1 MDAATAHAAAK
12 AGDRRSLARLLTLIE
27 TGEANGVQLG
37 FSSRAEDGRILGVT
51 GSPGVGK
58 SCLVDRLLH
67 EWAAAGERVAVLA
80 IDPSSPV
87 TGGALLGDRIRM
99 QAADDLDEVYVRS
112 VATRNQPGG
121 LPVRLAAMAEALLDC
136 GYDRVVVET
145 VGTGQAEVRIVAV
158 ADRVLLVEG
167 PARGDSIQAEKAG
180 LLELVD
186 IVAVNKADLDGA
198 DRFAEEIRGSL
209 ELTGEAPPVLLV
221 SALEGTGIPELVSAL
236 GELGP
241 ARVAQ
246 RARWRERLLSEWEA
260 ALLTREDLDELLDR
274 LESGDTSV
282 SDIVGTFYRGGG

>member
-1 MDAATAHAAAK
+1 MDATEAFNAAK
-12 AGDRRSLARLLTLIE
+12 AGDRRSMARLLTLIE
-27 TGEANGVQLG
+27 SGEANGAELG
-37 FSSRAEDGRILGVT
+37 FSSRGEDCRILGVT

-67 EWAAAGERVAVLA
+67 AWAAAGEKVAVLA

-87 TGGALLGDRIRM
+87 TGGALLGDRMRM

-180 LLELVD
+180 LLELAD

-198 DRFAEEIRGSL
+198 DRFAESQGPVGRFVLRGQCGSRLCAIRTTIGSVWPL
-209 ELTGEAPPVLLV
+209 YPERPV
-221 SALEGTGIPELVSAL
+221 
-236 GELGP
+236 
-241 ARVAQ
+241 
-246 RARWRERLLSEWEA
+246 
-260 ALLTREDLDELLDR
+260 
-274 LESGDTSV
+274 V
-282 SDIVGTFYRGGG
+282 SDPDVSTLTSGSAWYKH

>member
-1 MDAATAHAAAK
+1 MDATEAFNAAK
-12 AGDRRSLARLLTLIE
+12 AGDRRSMARLLTLIE
-27 TGEANGVQLG
+27 SGEANGAELG
-37 FSSRAEDGRILGVT
+37 FSSRGDDCRILGVT

-67 EWAAAGERVAVLA
+67 AWAAAGEKVAVLA

-87 TGGALLGDRIRM
+87 TGGALLGDRMRM

-180 LLELVD
+180 LLELAD

-198 DRFAEEIRGSL
+198 DRFADEIRSSL
-209 ELTGEAPPVLLV
+209 ELTGQAPPVLLV

-236 GELGP
+236 GQLGP

-260 ALLTREDLDELLDR
+260 ALLTRDDLEQLLDR
-274 LESGDTSV
+274 LEAGDTSV
-282 SDIVGTFYRGGG
+282 PEIVETFYRGGG

>member
-1 MDAATAHAAAK
+1 MDATEAFNSAK
-12 AGDRRSLARLLTLIE
+12 AGDRRSMARLLTLIE
-27 TGEANGVQLG
+27 SGEANGAELG
-37 FSSRAEDGRILGVT
+37 FSSRGEDCRILGVT

-67 EWAAAGERVAVLA
+67 AWAAAGEKVAVLA

-87 TGGALLGDRIRM
+87 TGGALLGDRMRM

-180 LLELVD
+180 LLELAD

-198 DRFAEEIRGSL
+198 DRFADEIRGSL
-209 ELTGEAPPVLLV
+209 QLTGQAPPVLLV

-236 GELGP
+236 GQLGP

-260 ALLTREDLDELLDR
+260 ALLTRDDLEQLLDR
-274 LESGDTSV
+274 LEAGDTSV
-282 SDIVGTFYRGGG
+282 PEIVETFYRGGG

>member
-236 GELGP
+236 GQLGP

-274 LESGDTSV
+274 LESGDASV
-282 SDIVGTFYRGGG
+282 SDIVETFYRGGG

>member
-1 MDAATAHAAAK
+1 MDATEAFNAAK
-12 AGDRRSLARLLTLIE
+12 AGDRRSMARLLTLIE
-27 TGEANGVQLG
+27 SGEANGAELG
-37 FSSRAEDGRILGVT
+37 FSSRGEDCRILGVT

-67 EWAAAGERVAVLA
+67 AWAAAGEKVAVLA

-87 TGGALLGDRIRM
+87 TGGALLGDRMRM

-145 VGTGQAEVRIVAV
+145 VGTGQAEVRIVSV
-158 ADRVLLVEG
+158 ADRVRLVEG

-180 LLELVD
+180 LLELAD

-198 DRFAEEIRGSL
+198 DRFADEIRGSL
-209 ELTGEAPPVLLV
+209 ELTGQAPPVLLV

-236 GELGP
+236 GQLGP

-260 ALLTREDLDELLDR
+260 ALLTRDDLEQLLDR
-274 LESGDTSV
+274 LEAGDTSV
-282 SDIVGTFYRGGG
+282 PEIVETFYRGGG

>member
-1 MDAATAHAAAK
+1 MDATEAFNAAK
-12 AGDRRSLARLLTLIE
+12 AGDRRSMARLLTLIE
-27 TGEANGVQLG
+27 SGEANGAEFG
-37 FSSRAEDGRILGVT
+37 FSSRGEDGRILGVT

-136 GYDRVVVET
+136 GYDQVVVET

-236 GELGP
+236 GQLGP

-282 SDIVGTFYRGGG
+282 SDIVGTFYRGVD

>member
-236 GELGP
+236 GQLGP

>member
-1 MDAATAHAAAK
+1 MDATEAFNAAK
-12 AGDRRSLARLLTLIE
+12 AGDRRSMARLLTLIE
-27 TGEANGVQLG
+27 SGEANGAELG
-37 FSSRAEDGRILGVT
+37 FSSRGEDCRILGVT

-67 EWAAAGERVAVLA
+67 AWAAAGEKVAVLA

-87 TGGALLGDRIRM
+87 TGGALLGDRMRM

-180 LLELVD
+180 LLELAD

-198 DRFAEEIRGSL
+198 DRFADEIRGSL
-209 ELTGEAPPVLLV
+209 ELTGQAPPVLLV
-221 SALEGTGIPELVSAL
+221 SALEGTGISELVSAL
-236 GELGP
+236 GQLGP

-260 ALLTREDLDELLDR
+260 ALLTRDDLEQLLDR
-274 LESGDTSV
+274 LEAGDTSV
-282 SDIVGTFYRGGG
+282 PEIVETFYRGVG

>member
-1 MDAATAHAAAK
+1 MDAETAHAAAK

-180 LLELVD
+180 LLELAD

-209 ELTGEAPPVLLV
+209 ELTGEAPPVRLV

-236 GELGP
+236 GQLGP

-282 SDIVGTFYRGGG
+282 SDIVEKFYRGVD

>member
-1 MDAATAHAAAK
+1 MDAETAHAAAK

-67 EWAAAGERVAVLA
+67 EWAAAGERIAVLA

-158 ADRVLLVEG
+158 ADRVLLV
-167 PARGDSIQAEKAG
+167 DVDVSVG
-180 LLELVD
+180 LRRSTANLPG
-186 IVAVNKADLDGA
+186 VNVERAD
-198 DRFAEEIRGSL
+198 
-209 ELTGEAPPVLLV
+209 TV
-221 SALEGTGIPELVSAL
+221 SANDILTASHVVASVTAL
-236 GELGP
+236 QVM
-241 ARVAQ
+241 R
-246 RARWRERLLSEWEA
+246 R
-260 ALLTREDLDELLDR
+260 
-274 LESGDTSV
+274 SGDNGSA
-282 SDIVGTFYRGGG
+282 

>member
-1 MDAATAHAAAK
+1 MDATEAFNAAK
-12 AGDRRSLARLLTLIE
+12 AGDRRSMARLLTLIE
-27 TGEANGVQLG
+27 SGEANGAELG
-37 FSSRAEDGRILGVT
+37 FSSRGDDCRILGVT

-67 EWAAAGERVAVLA
+67 AWAAAGEKVAVLA

-180 LLELVD
+180 LLELAD

-236 GELGP
+236 GKLGP

-260 ALLTREDLDELLDR
+260 ALLTRDDIEQLLDR
-274 LESGDTSV
+274 LEAGDTSV
-282 SDIVGTFYRGGG
+282 SDIVETFYRGVD

>member
-1 MDAATAHAAAK
+1 MSRQDH
-12 AGDRRSLARLLTLIE
+12 RR
-27 TGEANGVQLG
+27 
-37 FSSRAEDGRILGVT
+37 
-51 GSPGVGK
+51 
-58 SCLVDRLLH
+58 
-67 EWAAAGERVAVLA
+67 RVAGRGGIGPPDVKR
-80 IDPSSPV
+80 
-87 TGGALLGDRIRM
+87 GGARKLCTGCKTVGGDLGD
-99 QAADDLDEVYVRS
+99 AGHE
-112 VATRNQPGG
+112 
-121 LPVRLAAMAEALLDC
+121 RL
-136 GYDRVVVET
+136 GRHGTGDRVVVET

-180 LLELVD
+180 LLELAD

-236 GELGP
+236 GQLGP

-260 ALLTREDLDELLDR
+260 ALLTRDDLEQLLDR
-274 LESGDTSV
+274 LEAGDTSV
-282 SDIVGTFYRGGG
+282 PEIVETFYRGGG

>member
-1 MDAATAHAAAK
+1 MDATEAFNSAK
-12 AGDRRSLARLLTLIE
+12 AGDRRSMARLLTLIE
-27 TGEANGVQLG
+27 SGEANGAELG
-37 FSSRAEDGRILGVT
+37 FSSRGEDCRILGVT

-67 EWAAAGERVAVLA
+67 AWAAAGEKVAVLA

-87 TGGALLGDRIRM
+87 TGGALLGDRMRM

-145 VGTGQAEVRIVAV
+145 VGTGQAEVRIVSV
-158 ADRVLLVEG
+158 ADRVRLVEG

-180 LLELVD
+180 LLELAD

-198 DRFAEEIRGSL
+198 DRFADEIRGSL
-209 ELTGEAPPVLLV
+209 ELTGQAPPVLLV

-236 GELGP
+236 GQLGP

-260 ALLTREDLDELLDR
+260 ALLTRDDLEQLLDR
-274 LESGDTSV
+274 LEAGDTSV
-282 SDIVGTFYRGGG
+282 PEIVETFYRGGC

>member
-1 MDAATAHAAAK
+1 MDAATAPAAAK

-180 LLELVD
+180 LLELAD

-236 GELGP
+236 GQLGP

-282 SDIVGTFYRGGG
+282 SDIVGTFYRGVD

>member
-1 MDAATAHAAAK
+1 MDATEAFNSAK
-12 AGDRRSLARLLTLIE
+12 AGDRRSMARLLTLIE
-27 TGEANGVQLG
+27 SGEANGAELG
-37 FSSRAEDGRILGVT
+37 FSSRGGDCRILGVT

-67 EWAAAGERVAVLA
+67 AWAAAGEKVAVLA

-87 TGGALLGDRIRM
+87 TGGALLGDRMRM

-158 ADRVLLVEG
+158 ADRVLLGEG

-180 LLELVD
+180 LLELAD

-198 DRFAEEIRGSL
+198 DRFADEIRGSL
-209 ELTGEAPPVLLV
+209 ELTGQAPPVLLV
-221 SALEGTGIPELVSAL
+221 SALEGRGIPELVSAL
-236 GELGP
+236 GQLGP

-246 RARWRERLLSEWEA
+246 RARWRERLLSEWVA
-260 ALLTREDLDELLDR
+260 ALLTRDDLEQLLDR
-274 LESGDTSV
+274 LEAGDTSV
-282 SDIVGTFYRGGG
+282 TEIVEKFYRGDG

>member
-236 GELGP
+236 GQLGP

-282 SDIVGTFYRGGG
+282 SDIVETFYRGGD

>member
-180 LLELVD
+180 LLELAD

-236 GELGP
+236 GQLGP

-274 LESGDTSV
+274 LESGDTNV
-282 SDIVGTFYRGGG
+282 SDIVETFYRGGG

>member
-1 MDAATAHAAAK
+1 MDAETAHAAAK

-180 LLELVD
+180 LLELAD
-186 IVAVNKADLDGA
+186 IVAVNKADLEGA

-236 GELGP
+236 GQLGP

-282 SDIVGTFYRGGG
+282 SDIVETFYRGVD

>member
-1 MDAATAHAAAK
+1 MDAETAHAAAK

-27 TGEANGVQLG
+27 SGEANGVQLG

-180 LLELVD
+180 LLELAD

-236 GELGP
+236 GQLGP

-246 RARWRERLLSEWEA
+246 RARWRERLLSEW
-260 ALLTREDLDELLDR
+260 
-274 LESGDTSV
+274 
-282 SDIVGTFYRGGG
+282 

>member
-1 MDAATAHAAAK
+1 MDVATAHAAAK

-186 IVAVNKADLDGA
+186 IVVVNKADLDGA

-236 GELGP
+236 GQLGP

-282 SDIVGTFYRGGG
+282 SDIVETFYRGGD

>member
-1 MDAATAHAAAK
+1 MDAETAHAAAK

-180 LLELVD
+180 LLELAD

-236 GELGP
+236 GEVGP

-282 SDIVGTFYRGGG
+282 SDIVETFYRRVD

>member
-67 EWAAAGERVAVLA
+67 EWVAAGERVAVLA

-186 IVAVNKADLDGA
+186 IVVVNKADLDGA

-236 GELGP
+236 GQLGP

-282 SDIVGTFYRGGG
+282 SDIVGTFYRGGD

>member
-1 MDAATAHAAAK
+1 MDAETAHAAAK

-58 SCLVDRLLH
+58 SCLVDRQLH

-180 LLELVD
+180 LLELAD

-236 GELGP
+236 GQLGP

-282 SDIVGTFYRGGG
+282 SDIVETFYRGVD

>member
-1 MDAATAHAAAK
+1 MDAETAHAAAK

-180 LLELVD
+180 LLELAD

-236 GELGP
+236 GEVGP

-282 SDIVGTFYRGGG
+282 SDIVETFYRGVD

>member
-1 MDAATAHAAAK
+1 MDATEAFNSAK
-12 AGDRRSLARLLTLIE
+12 AGDRRSMARLLTLIE
-27 TGEANGVQLG
+27 SGEANGAELG
-37 FSSRAEDGRILGVT
+37 FSSRGGDCRILGVT

-67 EWAAAGERVAVLA
+67 AWAAAGEKVAVLA

-87 TGGALLGDRIRM
+87 TGGALLGDRMRM

-158 ADRVLLVEG
+158 ADRVLLGEG

-180 LLELVD
+180 LLELAD

-198 DRFAEEIRGSL
+198 DRFADEIRGSL
-209 ELTGEAPPVLLV
+209 ELTGQAPPVLLV

-236 GELGP
+236 GQLGP

-246 RARWRERLLSEWEA
+246 RARWRERLLSEWVA
-260 ALLTREDLDELLDR
+260 ALLTRDDLEQLLDR
-274 LESGDTSV
+274 LEAGDTSV
-282 SDIVGTFYRGGG
+282 TEIVEKFYRGDG

>member
-186 IVAVNKADLDGA
+186 IVVVNKADLDGA

-282 SDIVGTFYRGGG
+282 SDIVGTFYRGGD